1 MSALNHAASHRLTP
15 RNKFQ
20 TPAKSGHNDS
30 SPQLSLKRVIGTTTL
45 NASAIDCL
53 PDGNIIATCS
63 AAVVVV
69 SQFDEDLQVTQRIFR
84 AGPNATASYSSS
96 SFYNPSTPPAF
107 RDIASRQSIARDG
120 GSGIGLS
127 INHSDPATDSP
138 GRVKANIRNRSAN
151 CLSLSRDGR
160 WLAVG
165 EVCLL
170 HKTIACTLNRVDRCK
185 S

>member
-20 TPAKSGHNDS
+20 TSAKLGRDDDS
-30 SPQLSLKRVIGTTTL
+30 PRLSLKRVIGTTTL

-63 AAVVVV
+63 AAAVVI
-69 SQFDEDLQVTQRIFR
+69 SHFDEHLQVTQRIFR
-84 AGPNATASYSSS
+84 AGPNATASYTSS

-107 RDIASRQSIARDG
+107 RDSITSRQSIARDG

-127 INHSDPATDSP
+127 ISHIDPATDSP

-165 EVCLL
+165 EVCFLL
-170 HKTIACTLNRVDRCK
+170 TPSLAH
-185 S
+185 

>member
-20 TPAKSGHNDS
+20 TPGKSGRDDDN
-30 SPQLSLKRVIGTTTL
+30 PRLALKRVIGTTTL

-63 AAVVVV
+63 AAAAVV
-69 SQFDEDLQVTQRIFR
+69 SQFDEHLQVTQRIFR
-84 AGPNATASYSSS
+84 AGPNATASYTSS

-107 RDIASRQSIARDG
+107 RDIASRQSIVSHG
-120 GSGIGLS
+120 GPGTGLS
-127 INHSDPATDSP
+127 LSHSDPATDSP
-138 GRVKANIRNRSAN
+138 GRIKANIRNRCAN

-165 EVCLL
+165 EVCLPL
-170 HKTIACTLNRVDRCK
+170 KPSLAH
-185 S
+185 

>member
-1 MSALNHAASHRLTP
+1 MSALNHAPSHRLTP

-20 TPAKSGHNDS
+20 VPAKSGRDDDS
-30 SPQLSLKRVIGTTTL
+30 SLRLSLKRVIGTTTL
-45 NASAIDCL
+45 NASAIDSL

-63 AAVVVV
+63 GAAAVI
-69 SQFDEDLQVTQRIFR
+69 SHFNEHLQVTQRIFR
-84 AGPNATASYSSS
+84 AGPNATASYTSS

-120 GSGIGLS
+120 GSGIG
-127 INHSDPATDSP
+127 SDPATDSP
-138 GRVKANIRNRSAN
+138 GRTKANIRNRSVN

-170 HKTIACTLNRVDRCK
+170 LIPSLAH
-185 S
+185 